1 MLGIT
6 KEVMYDCSLLLQST
20 PSLFISLISLL
31 ITGDILENTVKDI
44 DLEDYHLL
52 LQSNCILNFKGNIEL
67 IYALYI
73 SSMRQSRI
81 FMFKKYVR
89 YAFDN
94 ANILML
100 QSIVIGLSV
109 GSIGASKSIFV
120 NGVNPK
126 VLSTIMT
133 SSLITCIST
142 TFMFIIC
149 LFVTIEIS
157 KKSNIDP
164 ENVLLPMI
172 SSLSDFLSI
181 YFLVFFTKYFRN
193 ISIEVSLFLVLMS
206 LVFVPIC
213 MTFTFFSK
221 KKMPIQTIE
230 ILMFTYL
237 ISTLGGY
244 ILDTLSVDYKFIA
257 SSFPVYSG
265 LAVSIAFI
273 YLHKTFT
280 SSTNNTFHDIKR
292 TFKSLIAASFFM
304 ITIYSILSMFLHGIM
319 PLYYYIMFT
328 ILFVIQVIL
337 LLKLVE
343 KLILSFGNYHEDIG
357 VISLPIIT
365 ACGDIISTVCLLLLA
380 LMVKMSK
387 IF

>member
-142 TFMFIIC
+142 TLMFIIC

-365 ACGDIISTVCLLLLA
+365 ACGDIISTVCLLILA

>member
-1 MLGIT
+1 
-6 KEVMYDCSLLLQST
+6 
-20 PSLFISLISLL
+20 
-31 ITGDILENTVKDI
+31 
-44 DLEDYHLL
+44 
-52 LQSNCILNFKGNIEL
+52 
-67 IYALYI
+67 
-73 SSMRQSRI
+73 
-81 FMFKKYVR
+81 
-89 YAFDN
+89 
-94 ANILML
+94 
-100 QSIVIGLSV
+100 
-109 GSIGASKSIFV
+109 
-120 NGVNPK
+120 
-126 VLSTIMT
+126 
-133 SSLITCIST
+133 
-142 TFMFIIC
+142 
-149 LFVTIEIS
+149 
-157 KKSNIDP
+157 
-164 ENVLLPMI
+164 
-172 SSLSDFLSI
+172 
-181 YFLVFFTKYFRN
+181 
-193 ISIEVSLFLVLMS
+193 
-206 LVFVPIC
+206 